1 MPVLFRFRA
10 LVAAGALALPA
21 AALTALVPAAP
32 AQAAAACAA
41 SQATVTFADGTF
53 ACQSSNAGDVTYP
66 ASPAVVQVCAGSAA
80 EAIVTGTSTLG
91 ILLASTCA
99 SIPGSG
105 LPLETTVDVLQAL

>member
-1 MPVLFRFRA
+1 MLFRFRRLA
-10 LVAAGALALPA
+10 IAGALALPA
-21 AALTALVPAAP
+21 AALTAMLPAGP

-53 ACQSSNAGDVTYP
+53 TCQSSSAGDVTYP
-66 ASPAVVQVCAGSAA
+66 ASPAVAEVCAGSAA

-91 ILLASTCA
+91 ILLAGTCA

-105 LPLETTVDVLQAL
+105 LPLTTTVDVLPAL